1 MNIDGKTEINQLNE
15 HLDFDQICQNYQVKF
30 FYKYSLFVKKRI
42 SLIIYFFPS
51 INKD

>member
-30 FYKYSLFVKKRI
+30 FHKYSLFVKKE
-42 SLIIYFFPS
+42 FH
-51 INKD
+51 